1 MGGPVTEQQR
11 PVGDPLVAYRRALA
25 RAHRA
30 EAEVR
35 RLRQL
40 LAQEEQER

>member
-1 MGGPVTEQQR
+1 MTEQPR
-11 PVGDPLVAYRRALA
+11 PVGDPLVAYRRVLA

-35 RLRQL
+35 RLRAL
-40 LAQEEQER
+40 MREER

>member
-1 MGGPVTEQQR
+1 MTDQQR
-11 PVGDPLVAYRRALA
+11 PAGDPLTAFRRVLA

-40 LAQEEQER
+40 LAQEDQQQ

>member
-1 MGGPVTEQQR
+1 MGGPVTDQPH

-35 RLRQL
+35 RLR
-40 LAQEEQER
+40 AVIREER